1 MQRAATL
8 LLSAAVVLCACSKD
22 SSKGS
27 PAPSGGPPR
36 QFSLPPP
43 PPSITAQTP
52 ASLQGKPLA
61 VVASRPQGELRGLE
75 RPTLTFNKPV
85 VALSA
90 LEEAPE
96 GGEPGQG
103 PASTFTL
110 EPKVKGRWRWLGSSS
125 VEFVPGEQLAYSTPF
140 TVNVPAGLAALD
152 GSKLQE
158 PFALRFTTPVPA
170 VNGVAPG
177 SLECRFSEPKQVFK
191 VTLNQPVLDPGKAF
205 FFESGGKRVGASV
218 GRAVNLQD
226 EQRELEAKAAAD
238 PKFAKESGITPR
250 KFARAETSA
259 LTFKNQETRYEVT
272 PSSALPLAQPFTL
285 GLDASARGASGP
297 LTMGRQWQEA
307 CAVYGPMHAVAV
319 TRCWDPA
326 DHCARGPVWLAFSNP
341 VGPLAELK
349 KRLTITP
356 PVTLDWD
363 EQSGDD
369 DLGVEL
375 VDQRTRLRI
384 PARWVAGQSYT
395 IALAAGFKDKFGQA
409 APAFEGKVKLDDL
422 MPSLYLGRE
431 LALIEAAGDG
441 QLPVQVTNLN
451 TLDYEAWV
459 LSPQQYLALRYCNN
473 DRCNRFPALQPDVK
487 TSLALTYPKNEPHL
501 HGIDVR
507 SALRGAR
514 TGLVALRVPQPP
526 GLQNEVNPPLR
537 VLAQLTDVI
546 VHAKVGVSG
555 GVAWVTSA
563 QKGTPLA
570 GAKVLVFSSTGQ
582 AMPEVITDKD
592 GLATLPP
599 ILEIEHKAP
608 TWEPPKLLVAAT
620 YQGDTGVVTTAW
632 DDQLRGE
639 NVAMGFDALTPRPV
653 GRVFSDR
660 GIYRPGDTVHLK
672 ALMRR
677 LAPNTPSGLSTPG
690 GQVKI
695 TVADPAGTLVAE
707 KVVPVTAFGT
717 AALDVTLPKE
727 GKLGNHHVTAR
738 LVADVE
744 ATWFGWFDV
753 AEYRAPQFRV
763 DVLTGGKDALAGARP
778 APTVSARY
786 LFGGAMTGA
795 RATWSVVR
803 SSTYFSPPRH
813 DGYTFGR
820 QTWGQDEGEPPQDSG
835 IFATGEG
842 VIDAKG
848 NLAMA
853 LGPVEAIAD
862 RPADYSI
869 EAQVQDVSRQTVAGR
884 AHILVHP
891 AAFYLGLGK
900 QSLFTEVNK
909 PYALPVAAVLPDGA
923 EQPGVNVKVTALLRS
938 WHAVK
943 KKGVGG
949 VYQSIT
955 EPVDEVK
962 GACEVSTGA
971 ESAPANCTLTLAD
984 AGFYTLR
991 AEAKDQDGRLALS
1004 TTALYVIGPGF
1015 AAWQRGD
1022 SPRVE
1027 IVPDKS
1033 EYNVGDVA
1041 HLLIK
1046 SPYPECLAL
1055 VSVEREGVR
1064 ERHVQKL
1071 TGTANAIDVPIT
1083 EEMVPNIFV
1092 GAVLQRPR
1100 VEQGGIEPGDD
1111 PGRPSVRAG
1120 YAELSVG
1127 RSVKRLSVSVTVP
1140 KAEWRPREKVQV
1152 HVAVKDSTGLPR
1164 KAEVTLYA
1172 VDEAV
1177 LRLTDYKVP
1186 DPVDEMFPKRGLG
1199 VALGEPLLTL
1209 VRRQKFGEKGEI
1221 QPGGGGGRGGGNDVR
1236 SRFVTTPLWTR
1247 LETVSDGTATAEL
1260 ELPDNLTTFRIMAV
1274 ALTSEDRFGS
1284 GETQVRVTLPLL
1296 VLPALPRFAR
1306 TGDAF
1311 EAGVVLNAKG
1321 LADQQ
1326 SEVKVSASLEGP
1338 IALAPGQAAEQ
1349 TVTAVEGVARE
1360 VRFKLV
1366 ALGSGTAKLVFR
1378 ATAAG
1383 EPGKGGPFTDA
1394 VEQRLPVQRP
1404 VEIETVATYG
1414 ETVDQVTEGLSP
1426 PKDAQEG
1433 VGGLTLSLSST
1444 SLGGLGEGMKQL
1456 IDYPYGCLEQLSSR
1470 LIPFVALREV
1480 QQMFLAEPEP
1490 DPKAAKGKKAKAP
1503 PSKALVNEDAA
1514 KRSAALDGLLAQLTG
1529 REPGAPVTDPDEVV
1543 RTTVARIEQLQA
1555 PSGGF
1560 RYWPGES
1567 CTYAWPSIYAT
1578 LALHRAHEAG
1588 FHVNKATLDAAKRF
1602 VARKAE
1608 GQAGCTY
1615 ETVGPETR
1623 AFALQVLARMND
1635 PRPAFYDELYLV
1647 KDKLPLF
1654 GKALLADAILI
1665 GGGKRPQAEV
1675 LLQEVLDRGQ
1685 ETPGEAHFA
1694 ETDQYSYAPLF
1705 SSDARTTGMVLQ
1717 TLVDFDPS
1725 HPYVGKI
1732 VRYFKRARG
1741 TGSFRNTQE
1750 AAYALMGLTEVVR
1763 VRERT
1768 PPDFI
1773 AKVAL
1778 AGKELLSEKFQGRS
1792 LSIFTKTV
1800 PLAELKAAAGG
1811 DPKAKLTIGFD
1822 GTGLLTYGAVL
1833 RYAPSKLP
1841 EKPLDEGLFVQ
1852 RWFEPYG
1859 EPGKVAGEF
1868 TAGELVRVRVRVATR
1883 MERDFVALSVPLPSG
1898 LEAVDL
1904 GLATTAQQPLTRGPG
1919 GGGGGEGEGDGEE
1932 APESAGEEGYDDR
1945 GMSGF
1950 WSPFSYSE
1958 KRDDRVTYFA
1968 DDLPPGVH
1976 VVSFVARATTPGKF
1990 LLLPAKAEEMYTP
2003 EVFGRSEGS
2012 TLVVSAQKPVT
2023 MAEPAPAK

>member
-1 MQRAATL
+1 MQRVASL
-8 LLSAAVVLCACSKD
+8 LLTAVAVLSACSKD
-22 SSKGS
+22 STESQ
-27 PAPSGGPPR
+27 PVSGGPPR
-36 QFSLPPP
+36 KFSLPPP
-43 PPSITAQTP
+43 PPSITPQTP
-52 ASLQGKPLA
+52 ASLLGKPLA
-61 VVASRPQGELRGLE
+61 IVAARPQGELRGLE

-90 LEEAPE
+90 LEDAPE
-96 GGEPGQG
+96 NGEPGQG
-103 PASTFTL
+103 PAKGFTL

-125 VEFVPGEQLAYSTPF
+125 VEFVPEGPMAYSTPF

-152 GSKLQE
+152 GSSLRE
-158 PFALRFTTPVPA
+158 AFALHFTTPVPA
-170 VNGVAPG
+170 VNGVSPG
-177 SLECRFSEPKQVFK
+177 TLECRFSVPKQVFK
-191 VTLNQPVLDPGKAF
+191 VTLNQPVADAGKAF

-218 GRAVNLQD
+218 VHAVNVQD

-238 PKFAKESGITPR
+238 PKFAKESGISPR
-250 KFARAETSA
+250 RFARAEPSA
-259 LTFKNQETRYEVT
+259 LTFKNQETRYELA
-272 PSSALPLAQPFTL
+272 PASALPLAQPFTF
-285 GLDASARGASGP
+285 GLDAGVRGAAGP
-297 LTMGRQWQEA
+297 LTMGKQWQEA
-307 CAVYGPMHAVAV
+307 CAVYGPMQAVAV
-319 TRCWDPA
+319 KRCWDDG
-326 DHCARGPVWLAFSNP
+326 DHCARGPVWLQFSNP

-349 KRLTITP
+349 KWLTITP
-356 PVTLDWD
+356 PVTLEWD
-363 EQSGDD
+363 EQSGDE
-369 DLGVEL
+369 DLGAEL
-375 VDQRTRLRI
+375 ADQRTRLRL
-384 PARWVAGQSYT
+384 PARWAAGQGYT
-395 IALAAGFKDKFGQA
+395 ISLAAGFKDKFGQA
-409 APAFEGKVKLDDL
+409 APAFEGKVQLDDL
-422 MPSLYLGRE
+422 VPSVYLGRE
-431 LALIEAAGDG
+431 LALLEAAGDG

-451 TLDYEAWV
+451 SLEYDAWV
-459 LSPQQYLALRYCNN
+459 LSPQQYLQLRYCNN
-473 DRCNRFPALQPDVK
+473 DRCNRFPALPPDVK
-487 TSLALTYPKNEPHL
+487 GALPLAYPKNEPHL
-501 HGIDVR
+501 QGLDVR
-507 SALRGAR
+507 GALRGAK
-514 TGLVALRVPQPP
+514 TGLVALRVLQPP
-526 GLQNEVNPPLR
+526 GLHQEVNPPLR
-537 VLAQLTDVI
+537 VLAQLTDVV
-546 VHAKVGVSG
+546 VHAKVGVTG

-563 QKGTPLA
+563 QKGTPLV
-570 GAKVLVFSSTGQ
+570 GAKVLVFSSMGQ
-582 AMPEVITDKD
+582 ALPEVLTDKD
-592 GLATLPP
+592 GLAPLPP
-599 ILEIEHKAP
+599 ILDIEHKAP
-608 TWEPPKLLVAAT
+608 TWEPPKLLVSAT

-639 NVAMGFDALTPRPV
+639 NISMGFDALAPRPV
-653 GRVFSDR
+653 GQVFSDR

-677 LAPNTPSGLSTPG
+677 LAPNSPSGLSTPG
-690 GQVKI
+690 GQVRMW
-695 TVADPAGTLVAE
+695 VNDPAGAVVAE

-717 AALDVTLPKE
+717 AAFDLVLPKE
-727 GKLGNHHVTAR
+727 GKLGAFYAHAA
-738 LVADVE
+738 LAADPQAE
-744 ATWFGWFDV
+744 WSGWFNV

-763 DVLTGGKDALAGARP
+763 DVLTEGKDALAGARP

-795 RATWSVVR
+795 RVTWSVVR
-803 SSTYFSPPRH
+803 NSTSFSPPRH

-820 QTWGQDEGEPPQDSG
+820 QTWGQDEGEPPPDSG

-853 LGPVEAIAD
+853 LGPVEALAD

-884 AHILVHP
+884 AHLLVHP

-909 PYALPVAAVLPDGA
+909 PYALPVAAVLPGGA
-923 EQPGVNVKVTALLRS
+923 EQAGVSVKVTALLRS

-955 EPVDEVK
+955 EPIDEVK
-962 GACEVSTGA
+962 GSCEVSTGA
-971 ESAPANCTLTLAD
+971 EAAPASCTLALEG

-1033 EYNVGDVA
+1033 EYAVGDVA

-1071 TGTANAIDVPIT
+1071 TGTANTVDVPIT
-1083 EEMVPNIFV
+1083 EEMVPNIYV
-1092 GAVLQRPR
+1092 GAVLQRAR
-1100 VEQGGIEPGDD
+1100 VAQGGLEPGDD

-1127 RSVKRLSVSVTVP
+1127 RSVKRLSVAVTVA
-1140 KAEWRPREKVQV
+1140 KAEWRPREKVQIQ
-1152 HVAVKDSTGLPR
+1152 VAVKDSTGLPR

-1209 VRRQKFGEKGEI
+1209 VRRQRFGEKGEL
-1221 QPGGGGGRGGGNDVR
+1221 QPGGGGGRGGGNDIR
-1236 SRFVTTPLWTR
+1236 SKFVTTPLWTR

-1284 GETQVRVTLPLL
+1284 GETSVRVSLPLL

-1306 TGDAF
+1306 AGDAF

-1321 LADQQ
+1321 LAAEQ
-1326 SEVKVSASLEGP
+1326 SEVKVSAVLDGP
-1338 IALAPGQAAEQ
+1338 VALAPGQPAEQ

-1366 ALGSGTAKLVFR
+1366 ATGSGAAKLVFR
-1378 ATAAG
+1378 ATAQG

-1404 VEIETVATYG
+1404 VELETVATYG
-1414 ETVDQVTEGLSP
+1414 ETVDQVTEGVAP

-1433 VGGLTLSLSST
+1433 VGGLTVSLSSS

-1480 QQMFLAEPEP
+1480 QKMFLEDEAQP
-1490 DPKAAKGKKAKAP
+1490 AKGVP
-1503 PSKALVNEDAA
+1503 PKALVNEEAA
-1514 KRSAALDGLLAQLTG
+1514 RRSAERDRFFAQVMGTQ
-1529 REPGAPVTDPDEVV
+1529 PGAPSLDPDEVV
-1543 RTTVARIEQLQA
+1543 RATVARIEQLQA

-1578 LALHRAHEAG
+1578 LALHRANEAG
-1588 FHVNKATLDAAKRF
+1588 FQVDKGALAAARRF

-1608 GQAGCTY
+1608 GQPGCSF
-1615 ETVGPETR
+1615 EVVGPETR
-1623 AFALQVLARMND
+1623 AFALQVLARMGD
-1635 PRPAFYDELYLV
+1635 PRPAFYDELYLL

-1654 GKALLADAILI
+1654 GKALLADAILL
-1665 GGGKRPQAEV
+1665 GGGKRAQAEV

-1694 ETDQYSYAPLF
+1694 EPDQATYAPQF

-1768 PPDFI
+1768 PPDFT
-1773 AKVAL
+1773 ARVAL

-1792 LSIFTKTV
+1792 LSIFTKTI
-1800 PLAELKAAAGG
+1800 PLSELKAAVGG
-1811 DPKAKLTIGFD
+1811 EPKAKLTIGFD

-1841 EKPLDEGLFVQ
+1841 EKALDEGLFVQ

-1859 EPGKVAGEF
+1859 EPGKAMGEF

-1883 MERDFVALSVPLPSG
+1883 MERHFVALSVPLPSG

-1919 GGGGGEGEGDGEE
+1919 GGRAEGGGEGGEGEE
-1932 APESAGEEGYDDR
+1932 TPESAGEEGYDDR
-1945 GMSGF
+1945 GMGGF
-1950 WSPFSYSE
+1950 WSPFGYSE
-1958 KRDDRVTYFA
+1958 KRDDRVTWFA

-2003 EVFGRSEGS
+2003 EVFGRSEGG
-2012 TLVVSAQKPVT
+2012 TLSVSAQKPVT
-2023 MAEPAPAK
+2023 MAEPGPAK